1 MAKIKSRFA
10 PVAAP
15 LLALLL
21 GSCSLVPV
29 TVGPTD
35 LYRYTPGYAALF
47 AGNGQL
53 ILIGSAFSDAAAT
66 QAFAETAATNVAQG
80 SMAGRPFTLT
90 ANLGDQPQAKNR
102 VVVVIGGGNEL
113 TLCATPPASGGTV
126 KAGEPFRVA
135 VASCNGEDRLA
146 STTGRLDRPVTGP
159 DDPNIA
165 YLFQQIGAE
174 LFPIRNPDYE
184 PDHNDWSNN

>member
-1 MAKIKSRFA
+1 MARSTFPA
-10 PVAAP
+10 VLATL
-15 LLALLL
+15 LLAGCGL
-21 GSCSLVPV
+21 GAV

-53 ILIGSAFSDAAAT
+53 VLIGSAFGDAAST
-66 QAFAETAATNVAQG
+66 QGFAETAAEAVARG
-80 SMAGRPFTLT
+80 SMAGRPLTLT
-90 ANLGDQPQAKNR
+90 ANTGELPPAKNR
-102 VVVVIGGGNEL
+102 VVVVIGGANEL
-113 TLCATPPASGGTV
+113 TLCTTPPASGGSV

-135 VASCNGEDRLA
+135 AASCNGEDRLA
-146 STTGRLDRPVTGP
+146 STTGRLTAPVTGP

-165 YLFQQIGAE
+165 LLFRQVGAE

-184 PDHNDWSNN
+184 PDHNDWSN